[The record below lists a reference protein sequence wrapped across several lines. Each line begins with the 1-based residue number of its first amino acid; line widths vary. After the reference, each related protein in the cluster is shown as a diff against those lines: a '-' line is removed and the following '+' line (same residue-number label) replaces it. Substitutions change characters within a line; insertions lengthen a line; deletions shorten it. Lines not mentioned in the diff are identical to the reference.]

1 MDEHQAASSLEAVC
15 RPLLKLAKLLCG
27 MQTSFIT
34 LIDWNNM
41 RQSVLHCDSDPQL
54 PLAEGVMVDWSE
66 SLCRRMFS
74 VGDVQSCSVDNLF
87 ADTPAAAMGIK
98 SFVVLP
104 VVYAQRTLGTFCVAS
119 SERVELAPQVVEQLQ
134 LISDALSYQFHLAL
148 ELQALQARDADRQAA
163 MDELEQQAMT
173 DPLTGLLN
181 RRGFT
186 QQWQRAM
193 AHSTANANANALAV
207 MLIDIDHFKSLNDQ
221 HGHEQGDQA
230 LVAMATALSRVIRKQ
245 DIACRLGGDEFVL
258 AAPATDAKG
267 LEQLAQ
273 RLQQEL
279 QAIARPFSVQVSVG
293 IAAAPGHPVDDLL
306 RLADQALYRSK
317 QQGRNCI
324 HIA

>member
-1 MDEHQAASSLEAVC
+1 MDEHQAASSLEAVS

-41 RQSVLHCDSDPQL
+41 QQSVLHCDSDPQL
-54 PLAEGVMVDWSE
+54 PLSEGVVVDWSE

-87 ADTPAAAMGIK
+87 ADTPAAALGIK

-104 VVYAQRTLGTFCVAS
+104 VVHAQRTLGTFCVAS

-134 LISDALSYQFHLAL
+134 LISDALSFQFHQALAL
-148 ELQALQARDADRQAA
+148 QTLQQRDEDRQQL
-163 MDELEQQAMT
+163 MDELHQQAST

-186 QQWQRAM
+186 LQWQRAM
-193 AHSTANANANALAV
+193 AHSTATANALAV

-230 LVAMATALSRVIRKQ
+230 LVAMAKALNRVTRKH
-245 DIACRLGGDEFVL
+245 DIVCRLGGDEFVL
-258 AAPATDAKG
+258 AAPDTDAKG
-267 LEQLAQ
+267 LEQLAL
-273 RLQQEL
+273 RLQQ
-279 QAIARPFSVQVSVG
+279 AIQTIAQPLSVHISVG
-293 IAAAPGHPVDDLL
+293 IAAAPEHAVDDLL
-306 RLADQALYRSK
+306 RLADEALYRSK

>member
-1 MDEHQAASSLEAVC
+1 MDDHQAASSLQAVS

-54 PLAEGVMVDWSE
+54 PMAEGVVVDWSE

-74 VGDVQSCSVDNLF
+74 AGNVQSCAVDSLF
-87 ADTPAAAMGIK
+87 ADTPGAAQGIK

-104 VVYAQRTLGTFCVAS
+104 VMHEQRTLGTFCVAS
-119 SERVELAPQVVEQLQ
+119 RERVELAPQVIEQLQ
-134 LISDALSYQFHLAL
+134 LIADALSYQFYLAL
-148 ELQALQARDADRQAA
+148 ELQALQQIDEDRQQLI
-163 MDELEQQAMT
+163 DDLHQQAAT

-186 QQWQRAM
+186 QQWQRAL
-193 AHSTANANANALAV
+193 ATSAATASPLAV
-207 MLIDIDHFKSLNDQ
+207 MLIDIDHFKKLNDQ
-221 HGHEQGDQA
+221 HGHESGDHA
-230 LVAMATALSRVIRKQ
+230 LANLAKALGRVTRKQ
-245 DIACRLGGDEFVL
+245 DIVCRLGGDEFVL
-258 AAPATDAKG
+258 AAPGADSKG
-267 LEQLAQ
+267 LEQLAL

-279 QAIARPFSVQVSVG
+279 QTLAKALSMQISVG
-293 IAAAPGHPVDDLL
+293 IAAAPEHPLDDLL

-324 HIA
+324 SIA